1 MDPVTPLVVLG
12 GVTAAFVAGW
22 VRQAREN
29 RRAILSRILGRV
41 DGQLVGGLRGDTVV
55 GRHGGRD
62 FRLRLSSSKRFRPF
76 KLGSTG
82 STFADIHPI
91 VVELALHH
99 PPPVRIRVRRD
110 AGLASVEKALGL
122 ANDVVVAG
130 GGAFDR
136 RLVVEVQLPD
146 GSQLAETPLADRD
159 VRTAIEELLG
169 RWRLD
174 EVRIEAGR
182 LVARGAPE
190 LLGATQ
196 LQGLLTALDLLAHA
210 FDRRPALE
218 LGLELNLGLDDQFV
232 WAGGADA
239 TARCPFCK
247 DGLGAPAELVS
258 CERCRTLLH
267 AECHQENHGCPIF
280 GCGERGAARATKGPA
295 DDRRDDGR
303 LELA

>member
-1 MDPVTPLVVLG
+1 MDPVTPLVLLG

-29 RRAILSRILGRV
+29 RRAILGRILGRV
-41 DGQLVGGLRGDTVV
+41 DGQLEGGLAGDTVV

-169 RWRLD
+169 KWRLD
-174 EVRIEAGR
+174 EVRVEAGR

-218 LGLELNLGLDDQFV
+218 LNLGLDDQFV
-232 WAGGADA
+232 WAGGVDA

-267 AECHQENHGCPIF
+267 GECHQENGGCPIF
-280 GCGERGAARATKGPA
+280 GCGERGAAQATKSRP
-295 DDRRDDGR
+295 DDGR